1 MLKTHWMLRAVAKHP
16 TENWMSTRYNSLG
29 AGQEQYQFSL
39 WYFKLIT
46 HVSLQSYLGL
56 EKTILHVFMSKVR
69 NILKNKGLFSA

>member
-46 HVSLQSYLGL
+46 HVSLQCYLGL